1 MDSHDQETQQLN
13 SHIRANRSGTF
24 CQSNRDGNVPIT
36 ADDKIMND
44 SGPPSSLWDEA
55 QPVNIIVDYIRRQTI
70 NLSLIITTM
79 TNCVA
84 FFYGI
89 EN

>member
-13 SHIRANRSGTF
+13 SHIRANCSGTF

-55 QPVNIIVDYIRRQTI
+55 QPVNIIVDYIRGQTI
-70 NLSLIITTM
+70 NLTAGVSHHDD
-79 TNCVA
+79 
-84 FFYGI
+84 
-89 EN
+89 